1 MRSCALTRSKA
12 GLVPSHLPSE
22 GLQPSGAAPA
32 DIARCEQDAGVTFPN
47 DYKAFLL
54 HSNGYNSPVGRG
66 YLSLL
71 SIREFSFDNSGYELG
86 DDMRGI
92 FYIGSNGGPT
102 AYGVDWSTG
111 ALVYISVPFAPAKR
125 REVRVL
131 GTTLSE
137 FVGAVA
143 AREGW

>member
-1 MRSCALTRSKA
+1 M
-12 GLVPSHLPSE
+12 VPSHLPSE

-32 DIARCEQDAGVTFPN
+32 DIARCEQDAGVTFPD

-54 HSNGYNSPVGRG
+54 HSDGYNGPVGRG
-66 YLSLL
+66 YLSLW
-71 SIREFSFDNSGYELG
+71 SIREFSPDNSGYELG
-86 DDMRGI
+86 ADMGGV

-102 AYGVDWSTG
+102 AYGVDWSTSEP
-111 ALVYISVPFAPAKR
+111 AYVSVPFAPAER

-131 GTTLSE
+131 RTTLAE

-143 AREGW
+143 AGEGW